1 MSKEYNQ
8 MHEKL
13 VKSKQDFTGM
23 IAYSIYKA
31 EKRDAIRKGIDINEF
46 TKLKLQTNEVKK
58 YKKEAEELVNI
69 FLQAAADEEIKKIK
83 DQLITEVVRITVK
96 GLPTDPWY
104 KRLKNW
110 HNNGAAG
117 VVGNFWT
124 GAIVAI
130 FVWVLADTT
139 TWQKS
144 QDSAKEKIQNIVTP
158 SPVSGDT
165 HSVFNKKKIE

>member
-1 MSKEYNQ
+1 MSKAYNQ

-13 VKSKQDFTGM
+13 VKNKQDFAGM

-31 EKRDAIRKGIDINEF
+31 EKRDAIRRGRNVEEF
-46 TKLKLQTNEVKK
+46 TKLKLQPNEVNK

-69 FLQAAADEEIKKIK
+69 FLQTAADEEINKVKE
-83 DQLITEVVRITVK
+83 QLIKEVGKITVK
-96 GLPTDPWY
+96 GLPSDPLY
-104 KRLKNW
+104 KKFKSW

-130 FVWVLADTT
+130 FVWLFADPA
-139 TWQKS
+139 TWEKAQE
-144 QDSAKEKIQNIVTP
+144 SAKQAVTNIVAHPTVQSDANKATQP
-158 SPVSGDT
+158 DT
-165 HSVFNKKKIE
+165 

>member
-13 VKSKQDFTGM
+13 VKNKQDFAGM

-31 EKRDAIRKGIDINEF
+31 EKRDAIRKGRNVDEF
-46 TKLKLQTNEVKK
+46 TKLKLQTNEVNK
-58 YKKEAEELVNI
+58 YKKEAEDLVNI
-69 FLQAAADEEIKKIK
+69 FLQAAADEEINRIK
-83 DQLITEVVRITVK
+83 EQLIKEVGKITVK

-130 FVWVLADTT
+130 FVWFLAEPN
-139 TWQKS
+139 TWKKAE
-144 QDSAKEKIQNIVTP
+144 DSAKETLQNIISP
-158 SPVSGDT
+158 SPEIGDA
-165 HSVFNKKKIE
+165 NKPSQQDS